1 MTRTKMT
8 FEDKT
13 YAREMFLQEFMIRTE
28 VYLEFDFHNEQSRTT
43 LIKQAHQE
51 LKDKLNKV
59 DEEYKA
65 INAGK

>member
-13 YAREMFLQEFMIRTE
+13 YAREMFLQEYMIRTE
-28 VYLEFDFHNEQSRTT
+28 VYLEFDFLNEQSRIT
-43 LIKQAHQE
+43 LIKQAYQE
-51 LKDKLNKV
+51 LKEKLNKV

-65 INAGK
+65 LNAKK

>member
-28 VYLEFDFHNEQSRTT
+28 VYLEFDFHNEHSRIK

-65 INAGK
+65 LNAGK

>member
-28 VYLEFDFHNEQSRTT
+28 VYLEFDFHNEQSRIT

-51 LKDKLNKV
+51 LKEKLNKV

-65 INAGK
+65 LNAGK